1 MSMQQYPRNPIEQ
14 RKRAVRTYS
23 RNGVVS
29 VVGGA
34 AGGILLSTI
43 TGASFFS
50 VSWTDYRRGR
60 RLCELPPGPPHY

>member
-1 MSMQQYPRNPIEQ
+1 MIMSMQQYPRNPIEQ

-43 TGASFFS
+43 TGASFFCFL
-50 VSWTDYRRGR
+50 D
-60 RLCELPPGPPHY
+60 